1 MKSVNIKLNLMTDGA
16 KFVQIVGAYP
26 YDMDLR
32 SGRHV
37 VDAKSILG
45 IFSLDWSKPVTME
58 IYSDDCDDLLAE
70 IKAVKAACGKLVLK
84 VIIETCLLT
93 DPEKVELC
101 RIVSESGA
109 DYIKTSTG
117 FSTAGATREDVALF
131 KAHVVPHV
139 KIKAAGGISSL
150 QDAED
155 FIALGADRLGTSRI
169 VKLVKTQN
177 L

>member
-1 MKSVNIKLNLMTDGA
+1 MRKGQKTAVFRCKMAKITRKAGKKSAPSCIFGREIVYLYSDKKEGGGSPMKSVNIKLNLMTDGA

-70 IKAVKAACGKLVLK
+70 IKPFLA
-84 VIIETCLLT
+84 
-93 DPEKVELC
+93 
-101 RIVSESGA
+101 
-109 DYIKTSTG
+109 
-117 FSTAGATREDVALF
+117 
-131 KAHVVPHV
+131 
-139 KIKAAGGISSL
+139 
-150 QDAED
+150 
-155 FIALGADRLGTSRI
+155 
-169 VKLVKTQN
+169 
-177 L
+177 

>member
-1 MKSVNIKLNLMTDGA
+1 MRKGQKTAVFRCKMAKITRKAGKKFAPSCIFGREIVYLYSDKKEGGGSPMKSVNIKLNLMTDGA

-70 IKAVKAACGKLVLK
+70 IKPFLA
-84 VIIETCLLT
+84 
-93 DPEKVELC
+93 
-101 RIVSESGA
+101 
-109 DYIKTSTG
+109 
-117 FSTAGATREDVALF
+117 
-131 KAHVVPHV
+131 
-139 KIKAAGGISSL
+139 
-150 QDAED
+150 
-155 FIALGADRLGTSRI
+155 
-169 VKLVKTQN
+169 
-177 L
+177 